1 MLDRLHRMWLEIW
14 QWKLVV
20 HLGLDYVGALH
31 QMGAFVQVVV
41 FAGWDFFEIKY
52 NIP

>member
-1 MLDRLHRMWLEIW
+1 MLLFSI
-14 QWKLVV
+14 V
-20 HLGLDYVGALH
+20 HGIHYDDVMY
-31 QMGAFVQVVV
+31 GAFVQVVV